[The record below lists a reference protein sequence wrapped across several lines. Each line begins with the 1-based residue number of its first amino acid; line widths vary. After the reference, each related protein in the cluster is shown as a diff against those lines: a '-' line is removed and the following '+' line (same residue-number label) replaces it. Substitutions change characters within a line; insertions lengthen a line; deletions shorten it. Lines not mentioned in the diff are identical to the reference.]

1 MADNNND
8 VNVKDSSIGKNF
20 AGRDYIDKSL
30 SIINNYKSHS
40 TYLEDLYKRYEE
52 EKTKNPEFKELCEEL
67 DYLNSLIDNEVIG
80 LETKLEN
87 GGREK
92 LIAYALDVKDKF
104 HRKLMKTSQYSLI
117 AQDIN
122 VYLLTKVRSSFM
134 REVYLL
140 ICQDEP
146 EEKINFLI
154 TERIIKPVQE
164 DLGINLFRYN
174 EDDIMGMI
182 FFLTGN
188 CHIKWN

>member
-1 MADNNND
+1 MADNNNEVKIED
-8 VNVKDSSIGKNF
+8 SNVGGNL
-20 AGRDYIDKSL
+20 AGRDYTDKSI
-30 SIINNYKSHS
+30 SVVNNYQSRS
-40 TYLEDLYKRYEE
+40 TYLEDLYNRYEK
-52 EKTKNPEFKELCEEL
+52 EKVSNPEFKELCEEL
-67 DYLNSLIDNEVIG
+67 DYLNSVIDNDVIG
-80 LETKLEN
+80 LEKKLEN

-92 LIAYALDVKDKF
+92 LLDYALDVKDRF
-104 HRKLMKTSQYSLI
+104 HRKLMKTSQYSAI

-122 VYLLTKVRSSFM
+122 VFLLTKVRSSFM
-134 REVYLL
+134 REIYTL
-140 ICQDEP
+140 ICQNES
-146 EEKINFLI
+146 EERINFLI

>member
-1 MADNNND
+1 MADNND
-8 VNVKDSSIGKNF
+8 VKIEDSNVGGNL
-20 AGRDYIDKSL
+20 AGRDYNDKSV
-30 SIINNYKSHS
+30 SITNNYHSRS
-40 TYLEDLYKRYEE
+40 TYLQDLYRRYEE
-52 EKTKNPEFKELCEEL
+52 EKISNPEFKELCEEL
-67 DYLNSLIDNEVIG
+67 DYLNSVIDNEVIG
-80 LETKLEN
+80 LEKKLEN

-92 LIAYALDVKDKF
+92 LLDYALDVKDRF

-122 VYLLTKVRSSFM
+122 VYLLAKVRSSFM
-134 REVYLL
+134 REIYTL
-140 ICQDEP
+140 ICQNESD
-146 EEKINFLI
+146 EKINLLI

>member
-1 MADNNND
+1 MADNND
-8 VNVKDSSIGKNF
+8 VKIEDSNVSGNL
-20 AGRDYIDKSL
+20 AGRDYNDKSV
-30 SIINNYKSHS
+30 SITNNYHSRS
-40 TYLEDLYKRYEE
+40 TYLQELYRRYEE
-52 EKTKNPEFKELCEEL
+52 EKSSNPEFKELCEEL
-67 DYLNSLIDNEVIG
+67 DYLNSVIDSEVIG
-80 LETKLEN
+80 LEKKLED

-92 LIAYALDVKDKF
+92 LLAYALDVKDRF

-122 VYLLTKVRSSFM
+122 VYLLAKVRSSFM
-134 REVYLL
+134 REIYTL
-140 ICQDEP
+140 ICQKDSD
-146 EEKINFLI
+146 EKINLLI
-154 TERIIKPVQE
+154 TERIVKPVQE

>member
-1 MADNNND
+1 MADNNNE
-8 VNVKDSSIGKNF
+8 VNIEDSNVGGNL
-20 AGRDYIDKSL
+20 AGRDYTDKSI
-30 SIINNYKSHS
+30 SVVNNYQSRS
-40 TYLEDLYKRYEE
+40 TYLEDLYKRYEQ
-52 EKTKNPEFKELCEEL
+52 EKVSNPEFRELCEEL
-67 DYLNSLIDNEVIG
+67 DYLNSVIDNEVIG
-80 LETKLEN
+80 LEKKLEN

-92 LIAYALDVKDKF
+92 LLAYALDVKDRF

-122 VYLLTKVRSSFM
+122 VYLLAKVRSSFM
-134 REVYLL
+134 REIYTL
-140 ICQDEP
+140 ICQNES
-146 EEKINFLI
+146 EEKINLLI

-164 DLGINLFRYN
+164 DLGINLFKYN

>member
-1 MADNNND
+1 MADNND
-8 VNVKDSSIGKNF
+8 VKIEDSNVGGNL
-20 AGRDYIDKSL
+20 AGRDYNDKSV
-30 SIINNYKSHS
+30 SITNNYHSRS
-40 TYLEDLYKRYEE
+40 TYLQELYKRFEE
-52 EKTKNPEFKELCEEL
+52 EKSSNPEFKELCEEL
-67 DYLNSLIDNEVIG
+67 DYLNSVIDSDVIG
-80 LETKLEN
+80 LEKKLED

-92 LIAYALDVKDKF
+92 LLAYALDVKDRF

-134 REVYLL
+134 REIYTL
-140 ICQDEP
+140 ICQNDSD
-146 EEKINFLI
+146 EKINLLI

>member
-1 MADNNND
+1 MSDNNNEVKIED
-8 VNVKDSSIGKNF
+8 SNVGGNL
-20 AGRDYIDKSL
+20 AGRDYTDKSI
-30 SIINNYKSHS
+30 SVVNNYQSRS
-40 TYLEDLYKRYEE
+40 TYLEDLYNRYEK
-52 EKTKNPEFKELCEEL
+52 EKVSNPEFRELCEEL
-67 DYLNSLIDNEVIG
+67 DYLNSVIDNDVIG
-80 LETKLEN
+80 LEKKLEN

-92 LIAYALDVKDKF
+92 LLDYALDVKDRF

-122 VYLLTKVRSSFM
+122 VYLLAKVRSSFM
-134 REVYLL
+134 REIYAL
-140 ICQDEP
+140 ICQNES
-146 EEKINFLI
+146 EERINFLI

>member
-1 MADNNND
+1 MAKNNNE
-8 VNVKDSSIGKNF
+8 VNLEDSNVGGNF
-20 AGRDYIDKSL
+20 TGRDYIDNRFSL
-30 SIINNYKSHS
+30 VNNYNSRSK
-40 TYLEDLYKRYEE
+40 YLEDLYRRYEE
-52 EKTKNPEFKELCEEL
+52 EKSSNPEFKELCEEL
-67 DYLNSLIDNEVIG
+67 DYLNSIIDDEVIG
-80 LETKLEN
+80 LEKKLEN

-92 LIAYALDVKDKF
+92 ILAYALDVKDKF
-104 HRKLMKTSQYSLI
+104 HRKLMKTSQYSTI

-122 VYLLTKVRSSFM
+122 VYILAKVRSSFM
-134 REVYLL
+134 REIYTL
-140 ICQDEP
+140 ICNNEP
-146 EEKINFLI
+146 DEKINFLI

>member
-1 MADNNND
+1 MISNNNKINLENSD
-8 VNVKDSSIGKNF
+8 VGDKFV
-20 AGRDYIDKSL
+20 GRDDKSVNITYN
-30 SIINNYKSHS
+30 SSNRS
-40 TYLEDLYKRYEE
+40 TYLQDLYNRYQK
-52 EKTKNPEFKELCEEL
+52 EKNENPDFKELCEEL
-67 DYLNSLIDNEVIG
+67 DYFNSIIDEDVIG
-80 LETKLEN
+80 LEEKLRQ

-92 LIAYALDVKDKF
+92 LISYALEVKERF
-104 HRKLMKTSQYSLI
+104 HKKLMKTSQYSEI

-122 VYLLTKVRSSFM
+122 VYLLTKVRRGFLM
-134 REVYLL
+134 DIHNL
-140 ICQDEP
+140 ICDNEP
-146 EEKINFLI
+146 EDKINLLI

>member
-1 MADNNND
+1 MADNND
-8 VNVKDSSIGKNF
+8 VKIEDSKVGGNL
-20 AGRDYIDKSL
+20 AGRDYNDKSV
-30 SIINNYKSHS
+30 SITNNYHSRS
-40 TYLEDLYKRYEE
+40 TYLQELYRRYEE
-52 EKTKNPEFKELCEEL
+52 EKSSNPEFKELCEEL
-67 DYLNSLIDNEVIG
+67 DYLNSVIDGEVIG
-80 LETKLEN
+80 LEKKLED

-92 LIAYALDVKDKF
+92 LLAYALDVKDRF

-122 VYLLTKVRSSFM
+122 VYLLAKVRSSFM
-134 REVYLL
+134 REIYTL
-140 ICQDEP
+140 ICQNDSD
-146 EEKINFLI
+146 EKINLLI

>member
-1 MADNNND
+1 MADNNN
-8 VNVKDSSIGKNF
+8 NVKIEDSNVGGNL
-20 AGRDYIDKSL
+20 AGRDYVDNSVSL
-30 SIINNYKSHS
+30 VNNYHS
-40 TYLEDLYKRYEE
+40 RSNYLQDLYRRYEE
-52 EKTKNPEFKELCEEL
+52 EKSTNPEFKELCEEL
-67 DYLNSLIDNEVIG
+67 DYLNSVIDGDVIG
-80 LETKLEN
+80 LEKKLKD

-92 LIAYALDVKDKF
+92 LLGYALDVKDRF

-122 VYLLTKVRSSFM
+122 VYLLAKVRSSFM
-134 REVYLL
+134 REIYTL
-140 ICQDEP
+140 ICQKDSD
-146 EEKINFLI
+146 EKINLLI